1 MLGVYFYFLLMLKS
15 SPNILVALLLY
26 YFAVQSINT
35 MKKILTSKKSIVFAL
50 LAFMVWS
57 CAKVP
62 LTGRRQIRLLP
73 ESTLIQASSLSYQQ
87 VLDTANIVRTGAQAE
102 MVKRVGKRVSAAVET
117 YLKSQ
122 GQESRLEGF
131 EWEFNLIQDNSVN
144 AWCMSGGKI
153 AFYTGIMPIC
163 KDETGVAVVMGHEI
177 AHAIARHGNERVS
190 QSLVLQGLATGLDL
204 GLLITEKPTVARQ
217 VVNTAMGVGG
227 QVGMLAFSRKH
238 ESESDEM
245 GLTFMAMAGYNP
257 SEAPLFW
264 DRMNQLSG
272 ERPPVMLS
280 THPDPGK
287 RQEDLN
293 KLLPAAM
300 VIYNQNKQ

>member
-1 MLGVYFYFLLMLKS
+1 
-15 SPNILVALLLY
+15 
-26 YFAVQSINT
+26 
-35 MKKILTSKKSIVFAL
+35 MKKIIQSKKLIAFSILAL
-50 LAFMVWS
+50 LIWS
-57 CAKVP
+57 CSKVP
-62 LTGRRQIRLLP
+62 LTGRRQIKLLP

-102 MVKRVGKRVSAAVET
+102 MVKRVGSRISIAVEK
-117 YLKSQ
+117 YLKEN
-122 GQESRLEGF
+122 GFESRLEGF
-131 EWEFNLIQDNSVN
+131 GWQFNLIQDENVN
-144 AWCMSGGKI
+144 AWCMSGGKV

-190 QSLVLQGLATGLDL
+190 QSLALQGLATGTDL
-204 GLLITEKPTVARQ
+204 LLLIKEKPEAARQ
-217 VVNTAMGVGG
+217 LVNVAFGVGG
-227 QVGMLAFSRKH
+227 QLGMLAYSRRH

-245 GLTFMAMAGYNP
+245 GLIFMAMAGYNP

-272 ERPPVMLS
+272 ERPPAMLS

-287 RQEDLN
+287 RKENLEKQ
-293 KLLPAAM
+293 LPKAM
-300 VIYNQNKQ
+300 EIYNQNKK

>member
-1 MLGVYFYFLLMLKS
+1 
-15 SPNILVALLLY
+15 
-26 YFAVQSINT
+26 
-35 MKKILTSKKSIVFAL
+35 MKKIITTRNTIIFAL

-62 LTGRRQIRLLP
+62 LTGRRQIKLLP

-102 MVKRVGKRVSAAVET
+102 MIKRVGKRISTAVEA
-117 YLKSQ
+117 YLKRE
-122 GQESRLEGF
+122 GQESRLDGF
-131 EWEFNLIQDNSVN
+131 NWEFNLIQDNSVN

-163 KDETGVAVVMGHEI
+163 QDETGVAVVMGHEI

-190 QSLVLQGLATGLDL
+190 QSLALQGLATGTDL
-204 GLLITEKPTVARQ
+204 LLMIQQRPAAARQ
-217 VVNTAMGVGG
+217 LVNTAMGVSG

-245 GLTFMAMAGYNP
+245 GLTFMALAGYDP
-257 SEAPLFW
+257 SEAPAFW
-264 DRMNQLSG
+264 DRMSQLSSG
-272 ERPPVMLS
+272 GRPPVLLS

-287 RQEDLN
+287 RQEDL
-293 KLLPAAM
+293 KRLLPKAM
-300 VIYNQNKQ
+300 VTYNQNKR

>member
-1 MLGVYFYFLLMLKS
+1 
-15 SPNILVALLLY
+15 
-26 YFAVQSINT
+26 
-35 MKKILTSKKSIVFAL
+35 MKKIITSKKYLILGFLAL
-50 LAFMVWS
+50 AIWGCS
-57 CAKVP
+57 KVP
-62 LTGRRQIRLLP
+62 LTGRRQFKLLP

-102 MVKRVGKRVSAAVET
+102 MIKRVGNRIAASVET
-117 YLKSQ
+117 YMKEN
-122 GQESRLEGF
+122 GFESRLEGF
-131 EWEFNLIQDNSVN
+131 DWQFNLIQDDNVN
-144 AWCMSGGKI
+144 AWCMSGGKV

-190 QSLVLQGLATGLDL
+190 QSLALQGLATGVDL
-204 GLLITEKPTVARQ
+204 ALLIKEKPEVARQ
-217 VVNTAMGVGG
+217 VVNTAVGVGG

-257 SEAPLFW
+257 SEAPIFW
-264 DRMNQLSG
+264 DRMGQLGG
-272 ERPPVMLS
+272 ERPPLMLS
-280 THPDPGK
+280 THPHPET
-287 RQEDLN
+287 RQADLR

-300 VIYNQNKQ
+300 VIYNQNKR

>member
-1 MLGVYFYFLLMLKS
+1 MKILKS
-15 SPNILVALLLY
+15 H
-26 YFAVQSINT
+26 
-35 MKKILTSKKSIVFAL
+35 KGL
-50 LAFMVWS
+50 LAVFFLSLIIWA

-62 LTGRRQIRLLP
+62 LTGRRQFKLLP

-102 MVKRVGKRVSAAVET
+102 MVKRVGNRIAAAVET
-117 YLKSQ
+117 YMKEN
-122 GQESRLEGF
+122 GYESRLEGF
-131 EWEFNLIQDNSVN
+131 DWQFNLIQDDNVN
-144 AWCMSGGKI
+144 AWCMSGGKV
-153 AFYTGIMPIC
+153 AFYTGIMPVC
-163 KDETGVAVVMGHEI
+163 QDETGVAVVMGHEI

-190 QSLVLQGLATGLDL
+190 QSLALQGLATGTDL
-204 GLLITEKPTVARQ
+204 VMLIKEKPAVARQ
-217 VVNTAMGVGG
+217 IVNTAVGVGG

-257 SEAPLFW
+257 SEAPVFW
-264 DRMNQLSG
+264 DRMGQLGG

-280 THPDPGK
+280 THPHPEK
-287 RQEDLN
+287 RQEDLR

-300 VIYNQNKQ
+300 EIYNQNKR

>member
-1 MLGVYFYFLLMLKS
+1 
-15 SPNILVALLLY
+15 
-26 YFAVQSINT
+26 
-35 MKKILTSKKSIVFAL
+35 MKKLITSKKYVIFTFLAL
-50 LAFMVWS
+50 AVWG

-62 LTGRRQIRLLP
+62 LTGRRQFKLLP

-102 MVKRVGKRVSAAVET
+102 MVKRVGNRIANSVET
-117 YLKSQ
+117 YLKQ
-122 GQESRLEGF
+122 EGLESRLDGF
-131 EWEFNLIQDNSVN
+131 NWEFNLIQDNSVN

-163 KDETGVAVVMGHEI
+163 QDETGVAVVMGHEI

-190 QSLVLQGLATGLDL
+190 QSLAVQGLATGTDL
-204 GLLITEKPTVARQ
+204 FLMIKQQPALARQ

-245 GLTFMAMAGYNP
+245 GLTFMALAGYNP
-257 SEAPLFW
+257 SEAPAFW
-264 DRMNQLSG
+264 DRMSQLG
-272 ERPPVMLS
+272 GQRPPALLS

-287 RQEDLN
+287 RQEDLK
-293 KLLPAAM
+293 KLLPNAM
-300 VIYNQNKQ
+300 KIYNQNKK